1 MKFEDYTKSLNEL
14 MEQLKQA
21 NDKLAAAQDE
31 DATNEAI
38 KEVSEINEKIAKL
51 KDDFISDQ
59 NQAYADMEA
68 RYNKSEQE
76 RLQAL
81 KIASDNANKK
91 QPEEKDPRVIFS
103 KGIGG
108 I

>member
-1 MKFEDYTKSLNEL
+1 MKFEEYSKSLKEL
-14 MEQLKQA
+14 MDQLKQA
-21 NDKLAAAQDE
+21 NEKLAAAQDE

-38 KEVSEINEKIAKL
+38 KEVSEINDKITKL
-51 KDDFISDQ
+51 KEDFISAQ
-59 NQAYADMEA
+59 NQAYAEMES

-81 KIASDNANKK
+81 KIASDNANNK
-91 QPEEKDPRVIFS
+91 QPEEKDPREIFK